1 MMSSARRISPEYAAW
16 AKPFRAT
23 VYVVLAVLAARVLY
37 LLVACPY
44 TLVEDEAFYWTWT
57 RRPEWSYYSKGP
69 GIAWLLWCFTKA
81 LGDTMLAVR
90 LPAAIVS
97 AATAIVLAKFTNEV
111 VVMRGE
117 GSGGA
122 QDLKSRDARPG
133 FFAACCF
140 MLAPMFQVPAIV
152 STIDGPYA
160 LCYLGACW
168 AAWRVFRT
176 SAFVPSRLVLLALL
190 LGVGFLFK
198 YTILLLIPGLA
209 AFAWWRWKTTSG
221 AVATSPVRASEN
233 ARSSTVVW
241 SAAAGLLFVVCVA
254 PVIVWN
260 WTNHWP
266 TLSHLLGHAGLPGGD
281 TAAKSWSYSPLWT
294 LEYVAVQLLALGPA
308 SLLIVLGIVRARHH
322 WKSDPQR
329 RARDYFLMACGL
341 PPYVFYLLYTIV
353 GKAQANWAIAG
364 SLPLLTFAGMV
375 LVRGLDEWKQDVVEW
390 HGRPKER
397 QVRESLLRKEGESLV
412 HFFWNATA
420 VVGVVSGL
428 CLLRLDVV
436 SSVLESLKTTP
447 LVRGVIPAKA
457 TISLGRFT
465 GADRMGEHAGELLA
479 RLAERRPQ
487 KPFVLT
493 PHYGRAA
500 HLEFY
505 MPGQPTVYCVSAF
518 VAGGRRSQYDYW
530 QGTDLRGAMHLLGKD
545 ALIVGGYRVEDWQP
559 YFEKVEL
566 LGRLDGDGKP
576 DRPAFY
582 GYGYRGVEAA
592 MTTLRNNPQP
602 TSKPQAV
609 YPSAPRAIPASDVP
623 ASPGASP
630 DTPPESL
637 GRGRGS

>member
-1 MMSSARRISPEYAAW
+1 MGHGAGAAREMTSIPPRLSSEYVPW

-37 LLVACPY
+37 LLIACPY

-69 GIAWLLWCFTKA
+69 GIAWLLWCFA
-81 LGDTMLAVR
+81 SVLGDTMVAVR

-97 AATAIVLAKFTNEV
+97 AATALVVARFTNDV
-111 VVMRGE
+111 AGVRGE
-117 GSGGA
+117 GA
-122 QDLKSRDARPG
+122 TEDDARPG

-140 MLAPMFQVPAIV
+140 LLAPMFQVPAIV

-168 AAWRVFRT
+168 AAWRAIG
-176 SAFVPSRLVLLALL
+176 SAALKPSRLVVLALL
-190 LGVGFLFK
+190 LGIGFLFK
-198 YTILLLIPGLA
+198 YTILLLIPGLV
-209 AFAWWRWKTTSG
+209 AFALWR
-221 AVATSPVRASEN
+221 AR
-233 ARSSTVVW
+233 ARSIKVESARATIVLW
-241 SAAAGLLFVVCVA
+241 SVAAGLLFLLCLA

-260 WTNHWP
+260 GANHWP
-266 TLSHLLGHAGLPGGD
+266 TLSHLLGHAGLAGGD
-281 TAAKSWSYSPLWT
+281 TAAKSWTYSPLWT
-294 LEYVAVQLLALGPA
+294 LEYVAIQLLALGPA
-308 SLLIVLGIVRARHH
+308 SLLVLLGIVRARHH
-322 WKSDPQR
+322 WRTDPQR
-329 RARDYFLMACGL
+329 RARGFFLLACGL
-341 PPYVFYLLYTIV
+341 PPYVFYLFYTLV

-364 SLPLLTFAGMV
+364 SLPLLAFAGMV

-390 HGRPKER
+390 HSRPRER

-412 HFFWNATA
+412 HFLWNATA

-436 SSVLESLKTTP
+436 SSVLETLKATP
-447 LVRGVIPAKA
+447 VVRMLIPAKA
-457 TISLGRFT
+457 TIPLGRFT

-545 ALIVGGYRVEDWQP
+545 ALIVGGYRVEDWLP

-592 MTTLRNNPQP
+592 MTTLRANPQP
-602 TSKPQAV
+602 LSKPLTV
-609 YPSAPRAIPASDVP
+609 YPSAPRTIPAHDASVSPEVP
-623 ASPGASP
+623 AQ
-630 DTPPESL
+630 
-637 GRGRGS
+637 GRGS

>member
-1 MMSSARRISPEYAAW
+1 MKSDPLSLSSEYAPW

-57 RRPEWSYYSKGP
+57 RRLEWSYYSKGP
-69 GIAWLLWCFTKA
+69 GIAWLLWSFTSV

-97 AATAIVLAKFTNEV
+97 AATALVLARFTNDV
-111 VVMRGE
+111 VAIGGDGAKRG
-117 GSGGA
+117 
-122 QDLKSRDARPG
+122 DARPG

-140 MLAPMFQVPAIV
+140 MLAPMFQIPAIV

-160 LCYLGACW
+160 LCYIGACW
-168 AAWRVFRT
+168 AAWRAIGST
-176 SAFVPSRLVLLALL
+176 ALGPARLVVLALL

-198 YTILLLIPGLA
+198 YTIVLLIPGLVVYV
-209 AFAWWRWKTTSG
+209 WWRTRARTLVVGASRGTTI
-221 AVATSPVRASEN
+221 A
-233 ARSSTVVW
+233 W
-241 SAAAGLLFVVCVA
+241 SVGAGLVFLVCVM
-254 PVIVWN
+254 PVVVWN
-260 WTNHWP
+260 WSNHWP
-266 TLSHLLGHAGLPGGD
+266 TVAHLLGHAGLPGGD
-281 TAAKSWSYSPLWT
+281 TGAKSWTYSPVWT
-294 LEYVAVQLLALGPA
+294 LEYVAVQMLALGPA
-308 SLLIVLGIVRARHH
+308 SLLVVLGIVRARHH
-322 WKSDPQR
+322 WKADAR
-329 RARDYFLMACGL
+329 RRSRDMFLVACGL
-341 PPYVFYLLYTIV
+341 PPFVFYLCYTVV

-364 SLPLLTFAGMV
+364 SLPLLAFAGMV

-390 HGRPKER
+390 HGRPRER

-412 HFFWNATA
+412 HFLWNAAA

-436 SSVLESLKTTP
+436 SSALERLKTMP
-447 LVRGVIPAKA
+447 VLGAVIPARA
-457 TISLGRFT
+457 TVPLGRFT

-479 RLAERRPQ
+479 RLSERRPQ

-518 VAGGRRSQYDYW
+518 VPGGRRSQYDYW
-530 QGTDLRGAMHLLGKD
+530 QGTDVRGAMHLLGKD
-545 ALIVGGYRVEDWQP
+545 ALIVGGYRVEDWLP
-559 YFEKVEL
+559 YFERVEL

-602 TSKPQAV
+602 RSKPLTV
-609 YPSAPRAIPASDVP
+609 YPSAPRTIPAGDGG
-623 ASPGASP
+623 GAEGS
-630 DTPPESL
+630 

>member
-1 MMSSARRISPEYAAW
+1 MTSSPPRLSSEYAPW

-23 VYVVLAVLAARVLY
+23 VYVVLAVLAVRVLY
-37 LLVACPY
+37 LLLACPY

-69 GIAWLLWCFTKA
+69 GIAWLLWCFTSV

-97 AATAIVLAKFTNEV
+97 ALTAIALARFTNDV
-111 VVMRGE
+111 VAMRG
-117 GSGGA
+117 GA
-122 QDLKSRDARPG
+122 ANGQSAASADARAG

-168 AAWRVFRT
+168 AAWRGIGTRT
-176 SAFVPSRLVLLALL
+176 LSPARLIPLALL
-190 LGVGFLFK
+190 LGIGFLFK
-198 YTILLLIPGLA
+198 YTILLLIPGLGIYV
-209 AFAWWRWKTTSG
+209 WRRFRAKSLAIATPRST
-221 AVATSPVRASEN
+221 AVFWFLS
-233 ARSSTVVW
+233 
-241 SAAAGLLFVVCVA
+241 AGLVFLVCLA
-254 PVIVWN
+254 PVVVWN
-260 WTNHWP
+260 WANHWP

-281 TAAKSWSYSPLWT
+281 TAGKGWSYSPLWT
-294 LEYVAVQLLALGPA
+294 LEYVAVQLLALGPT
-308 SLLIVLGIVRARHH
+308 SLLVLLGIARARHH
-322 WKSDPQR
+322 WRTDAER
-329 RARDYFLMACGL
+329 RSRDLFLIACGV
-341 PPYVFYLLYTIV
+341 PPYAFYLAYTLV

-364 SLPLLTFAGMV
+364 SLPLMAFAGMV
-375 LVRGLDEWKQDVVEW
+375 LVRGLDEWRHDVVEW
-390 HGRPKER
+390 HGRPREK

-412 HFFWNATA
+412 HFLWNATA
-420 VVGVVSGL
+420 VVGVVSAL

-436 SSVLESLKTTP
+436 SAAVETLKEMP
-447 LVRGVIPAKA
+447 LVRALIPAKA
-457 TISLGRFT
+457 AVPLGRFT
-465 GADRMGEHAGELLA
+465 GADRMGEHAGELLS

-530 QGTDLRGAMHLLGKD
+530 QATDVRGAMHLLGKD
-545 ALIVGGYRVEDWQP
+545 ALIVGGYRVEDWLP

-566 LGRLDGDGKP
+566 LGRLDGDGKL

-602 TSKPQAV
+602 VSKPLTV
-609 YPSAPRAIPASDVP
+609 YPSAPRAIPVHDGS
-623 ASPGASP
+623 SQ
-630 DTPPESL
+630 
-637 GRGRGS
+637 GRGS

>member
-1 MMSSARRISPEYAAW
+1 MSSPRSLSAEYAPW
-16 AKPFRAT
+16 AKRFRAT

-69 GIAWLLWCFTKA
+69 GIAWLLWCFTSV

-97 AATAIVLAKFTNEV
+97 ALTALVLAKFTNDV
-111 VVMRGE
+111 VAGR
-117 GSGGA
+117 SDGA
-122 QDLKSRDARPG
+122 QEGDARPG

-140 MLAPMFQVPAIV
+140 MLAPMFQIPAIV

-168 AAWRVFRT
+168 AAWRAIGTGTLV
-176 SAFVPSRLVLLALL
+176 ASRLVVLALL
-190 LGVGFLFK
+190 LGIGFLFK

-209 AFAWWRWKTTSG
+209 IYAWSRVRTRSLAAASPRASMILWSGTSG
-221 AVATSPVRASEN
+221 VLF
-233 ARSSTVVW
+233 
-241 SAAAGLLFVVCVA
+241 LLCLT
-254 PVIVWN
+254 PVIAWN
-260 WTNHWP
+260 WSNHWP

-281 TAAKSWSYSPLWT
+281 TAAKGWSYSPLWT
-294 LEYVAVQLLALGPA
+294 LEYIATQLVALGPT
-308 SLLIVLGIVRARHH
+308 SLLVLLGIARARHH
-322 WKSDPQR
+322 WRMDPGR
-329 RARDYFLMACGL
+329 RSRDVFLIACGV
-341 PPYVFYLLYTIV
+341 PPYAFYLLYTLV

-364 SLPLLTFAGMV
+364 SLPLMAFAGMV

-390 HGRPKER
+390 HSRPRER
-397 QVRESLLRKEGESLV
+397 RVRESLLRKEGESLV
-412 HFFWNATA
+412 HFLWNATA

-436 SSVLESLKTTP
+436 SSVLETLKATP
-447 LVRGVIPAKA
+447 VVRVLIPAKA
-457 TISLGRFT
+457 TIPLGRFT

-479 RLAERRPQ
+479 RLSERRPQ

-505 MPGQPTVYCVSAF
+505 MPGQPTVHCVSAF

-530 QGTDLRGAMHLLGKD
+530 QATDLRGAMHLLGKD

-559 YFEKVEL
+559 YFERVEL
-566 LGRLDGDGKP
+566 LGRLDGDGKA

-592 MTTLRNNPQP
+592 MSTTRNNPQP
-602 TSKPQAV
+602 LSKPLPV
-609 YPSAPRAIPASDVP
+609 YPSAPRAIPVN
-623 ASPGASP
+623 
-630 DTPPESL
+630 DTPAQ
-637 GRGRGS
+637 GRGS